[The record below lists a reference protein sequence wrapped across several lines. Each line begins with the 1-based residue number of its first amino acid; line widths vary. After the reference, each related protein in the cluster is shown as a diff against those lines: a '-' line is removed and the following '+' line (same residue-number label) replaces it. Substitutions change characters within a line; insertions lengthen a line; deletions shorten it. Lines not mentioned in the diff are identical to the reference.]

1 MGNISDYYRGLA
13 MENEFYYSHQYD
25 DYDDTD
31 YSIWTTKSGQEIPVI
46 KMTDSHLINTI
57 NFINRNANPTT
68 EKWFDTLRNEAI
80 RRKLSTPAKSQYFEC
95 DASEVDLY

>member
-1 MGNISDYYRGLA
+1 MGDMSNYYQELA
-13 MENEFYYSHQYD
+13 MENQFNYAH
-25 DYDDTD
+25 DYDYDETN

-57 NFINRNANPTT
+57 NFINRNANEST
-68 EKWFDTLRNEAI
+68 EKWFDTLVIEANK
-80 RRKLSTPAKSQYFEC
+80 RKLPTPTKSQYFEC